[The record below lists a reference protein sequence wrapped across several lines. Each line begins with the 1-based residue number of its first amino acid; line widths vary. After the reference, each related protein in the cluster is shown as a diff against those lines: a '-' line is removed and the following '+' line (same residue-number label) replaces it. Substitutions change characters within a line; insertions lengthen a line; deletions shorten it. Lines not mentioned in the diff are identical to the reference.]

1 MRLSITITK
10 SKKPSFRYRSTYPT
24 KYDAVQSHI
33 PFSEKL
39 KKKHGLCNMDNI
51 QTAMIE
57 LARQN
62 SDIVIVWL
70 YGSRVK
76 GLANI
81 NSDFDVAVAFKS
93 FIKNDALEK
102 RLRPECLALDWQ
114 QALGLQDFK
123 LSIVDINQ
131 APIPL
136 AWQIIEPDC
145 VLYCSDER
153 RLWQETRRIGSR
165 MEIDFTPPVHEYP
178 LQLWS

>member
-1 MRLSITITK
+1 MDHI
-10 SKKPSFRYRSTYPT
+10 
-24 KYDAVQSHI
+24 QSAI
-33 PFSEKL
+33 
-39 KKKHGLCNMDNI
+39 
-51 QTAMIE
+51 IE

-70 YGSRVK
+70 YGSRSK
-76 GLANI
+76 GSANI
-81 NSDFDVAVAFKS
+81 NSDYDIAVAFKS
-93 FIKNDALEK
+93 FIKNDPLEK

-123 LSIVDINQ
+123 LSIVDINE

-145 VLYCSDER
+145 VLYCRDDQ

-165 MEIDFTPPVHEYP
+165 MEIDFTPFVNQYP
-178 LQLWS
+178 LQLWD